1 MSFVTPVLPIIHT
14 IKGFLRDRTWVG
26 NLNVNVTNLC
36 TQHCPHCNAL
46 PEGAVG
52 QGRFLGLDE
61 LRSAVKNLPSTP
73 MSMSFSGGEPTL
85 APELPEMIEWAAN
98 LCPFGINLNTNLYG
112 EGDRFRRSIETA
124 LKVNARIDVSFD
136 GFGEVADRLR
146 GARDVANRVRENLQ
160 WLAKR
165 KRELGS
171 QSVVTVHT
179 VLCDY
184 NLAQVPQIFLLSLS
198 LGFKQTVAPV
208 NRFFYHTSADHPAFR
223 LSFSPQLVALLDIA
237 ERLPNLGE
245 SRRFLRG
252 IPAYVRGKAPKLC
265 PYLHPLLKTYKVFL
279 GPGGE
284 VTLCDRTESLGN
296 LLEKP
301 LLVMMKEAPYR
312 RVIEKFRKC
321 EGCWLICFVEPVLA
335 ITPWASIVSRA

>member
-1 MSFVTPVLPIIHT
+1 MAVPYALKHFAKDGV
-14 IKGFLRDRTWVG
+14 WVG

-52 QGRFLGLDE
+52 QGRFLSFNE
-61 LRSAVKNLPSTP
+61 LRDAVRNLPSMP

-85 APELPEMIEWAAN
+85 APELPDMLEWASSV
-98 LCPFGINLNTNLYG
+98 CPFGINLNTNLYG
-112 EGDRFRRSIETA
+112 ESERFRRSVETA

-146 GARDVANRVRENLQ
+146 GAYDVAKRVEENLK

-165 KRELGS
+165 RQELGS
-171 QSVVTVHT
+171 RSIVTVHT
-179 VLCDY
+179 VLNDL
-184 NLAQVPQIFLLSLS
+184 NLSQVPQIFLLSLT

-208 NRFFYHTSADHPAFR
+208 NRFFYHTGCDDS
-223 LSFSPQLVALLDIA
+223 SFSLTFSSQLTAVLKMA
-237 ERLPNLGE
+237 EGLPNIGQ
-245 SRRFLRG
+245 SRRFLWGILAYTRG
-252 IPAYVRGKAPKLC
+252 QAPKLC

-296 LLEKP
+296 LLEEPFLEMLKG
-301 LLVMMKEAPYR
+301 EAYKK
-312 RVIEKFRKC
+312 VIERFQKC

-335 ITPWASIVSRA
+335 VSPWAGRFGL